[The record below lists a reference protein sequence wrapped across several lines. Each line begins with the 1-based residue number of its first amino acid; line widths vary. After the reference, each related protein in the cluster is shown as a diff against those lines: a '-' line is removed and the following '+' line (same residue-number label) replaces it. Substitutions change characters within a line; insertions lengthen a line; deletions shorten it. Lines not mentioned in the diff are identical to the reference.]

1 MEDTQKDPECRKE
14 TKRKKKNCNTRPS
27 KKIGTG
33 PLKNQK
39 VIYLH
44 FISIVSRNV
53 IIAISTL
60 FHNIKQSDCSLY
72 L

>member
-1 MEDTQKDPECRKE
+1 MQKRNKE
-14 TKRKKKNCNTRPS
+14 KKK
-27 KKIGTG
+27 KIVIPVPQKFGTG

-39 VIYLH
+39 VIHLH

>member
-14 TKRKKKNCNTRPS
+14 TKEKKIFVIPVPQ
-27 KKIGTG
+27 KIGTG

-39 VIYLH
+39 VIHLH